1 MKKRTQEILEVG
13 KASQH
18 VLNMLLEYGFRQIGF
33 PVEDGR
39 WSPTKFRSGE
49 IQHFM
54 KNGECRITFL
64 KDGRI
69 HVLNGPEGRWKL
81 YEFVSESQWKELIYF
96 CSLSAESQN
105 LRRALRSGGI
115 GVDC

>member
-1 MKKRTQEILEVG
+1 MKKRIHESAEFG
-13 KASQH
+13 KASQE
-18 VLNMLLEYGFRQIGF
+18 VLTMLLSYGFRQVGF

-39 WSPTKFRSGE
+39 WSPKVFRPGE

-69 HVLNGPEGRWKL
+69 HVLNGPLGRWKL
-81 YEFVSESQWKELIYF
+81 YEFMTDMDWKELVYF
-96 CSLSAESQN
+96 CSLSTESQN
-105 LRRALRSGGI
+105 LRRALRTAERCE
-115 GVDC
+115 V